1 MKDNQLRRDMEETFK
16 YSAKRRDDLES
27 RVRELENMLLTVKP
41 CKKCRHDTLHQ
52 FHPRLSHF
60 GSGRYVGTSIQ
71 VEGDTF
77 QAEDYHRCLTCG
89 NAWVYHNEEM
99 AEEYFP
105 QNHAPDAYRTCPY
118 VPKISCPASN
128 SCEDCKHNPEKG
140 GATDGS
146 P

>member
-1 MKDNQLRRDMEETFK
+1 MKDNQLRREVDARLLDVGTRHFDL
-16 YSAKRRDDLES
+16 SKRVDVLEDL
-27 RVRELENMLLTVKP
+27 RLAVKP

-118 VPKISCPASN
+118 VPKITCPASH
-128 SCEDCKHNPEKG
+128 SCEDCKHNPEQG
-140 GATDGS
+140 GH
-146 P
+146 

>member
-52 FHPRLSHF
+52 LQPWKRHCTLGGLWVSPDQ
-60 GSGRYVGTSIQ
+60 T
-71 VEGDTF
+71 
-77 QAEDYHRCLTCG
+77 EDYHRCLTCG

-140 GATDGS
+140 GGTDGS